1 MKNLSNKVLESKLFN
16 IYDNSK
22 SINWLYF
29 DADVNNLNSKEQV
42 FQVLHLGSHF
52 FEFLTNRLA

>member
-29 DADVNNLNSKEQV
+29 DADVNNLNSKEHV